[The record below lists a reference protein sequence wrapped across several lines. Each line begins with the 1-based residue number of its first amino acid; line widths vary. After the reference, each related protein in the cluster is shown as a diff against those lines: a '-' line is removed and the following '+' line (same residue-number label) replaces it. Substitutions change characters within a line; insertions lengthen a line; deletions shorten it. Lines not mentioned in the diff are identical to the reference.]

1 MKNLEKFLKAY
12 RLNLENFDLDM
23 FLDDVLDIPH
33 QVAFLEANIEALN
46 QEQREEFFAL
56 NKKLAEL
63 LRSTDPKN
71 EMQKK
76 ALKLLLDVCSH
87 EVKEGHIAA

>member
-1 MKNLEKFLKAY
+1 MKNLEKFLNAY

-33 QVAFLEANIEALN
+33 QVAFLESHIEALN

-56 NKKLAEL
+56 NKRLAEL
-63 LRSTDPKN
+63 LRSTHPKN
-71 EMQKK
+71 EIQKK
-76 ALKLLLDVCSH
+76 ALELLRDICYQ
-87 EVKEGHIAA
+87 EEKEGHVAA

>member
-12 RLNLENFDLDM
+12 KLNLENFDLDM

-46 QEQREEFFAL
+46 KEQRDEFFTL
-56 NKKLAEL
+56 NKRLADL
-63 LRSTDPKN
+63 LDSMKPKN
-71 EMQKK
+71 EIQKK
-76 ALKLLLDVCSH
+76 ALELLRDVCAQ
-87 EVKEGHIAA
+87 EVEEGHIAA